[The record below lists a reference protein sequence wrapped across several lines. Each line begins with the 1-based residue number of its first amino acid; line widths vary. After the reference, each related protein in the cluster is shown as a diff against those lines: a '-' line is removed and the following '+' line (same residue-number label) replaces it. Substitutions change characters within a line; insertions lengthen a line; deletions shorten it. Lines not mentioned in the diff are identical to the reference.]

1 MLVKDLIEKLQQLD
15 PNAELFVDD
24 NELESTDDFQVVPM
38 TWYEKEYD
46 GVVIKKEFEQG
57 SLGYCNEKLQ
67 KKIEYFRE
75 HNYSTQDIEN
85 VELQQGY
92 VITQFYDEDTEIV

>member
-1 MLVKDLIEKLQQLD
+1 MLVKELIEKLQKLD
-15 PNAELFVDD
+15 PDAELFVDD
-24 NELESTDDFQVVPM
+24 NEIETTDDFQIVPL

-46 GVVIKKEFEQG
+46 GVIIKKEFEQG
-57 SLGYCNEKLQ
+57 SLGDCNRKLQ

-75 HNYSTQDIEN
+75 HNYSIQDIEN

-92 VITQFYDEDTEIV
+92 VITQFYDEDTETI

>member
-1 MLVKDLIEKLQQLD
+1 MLVKELIEKLQKLD
-15 PNAELFVDD
+15 PDAELFVDD
-24 NELESTDDFQVVPM
+24 NEIETTDDFQVVPL

-57 SLGYCNEKLQ
+57 SLTDCNRKLQ
-67 KKIEYFRE
+67 NQINYFRE
-75 HNYSTQDIEN
+75 HNYPKQYIED

-92 VITQFYDEDTEIV
+92 VITQFYDEDSETI

>member
-1 MLVKDLIEKLQQLD
+1 MLVKELIEKLQKLD
-15 PNAELFVDD
+15 PDAELFVDD
-24 NELESTDDFQVVPM
+24 NEIETTDDFQVVPL

-57 SLGYCNEKLQ
+57 LLVECNRKLEN
-67 KKIEYFRE
+67 KIKYFRE

-92 VITQFYDEDTEIV
+92 VITQFYDEDTETI